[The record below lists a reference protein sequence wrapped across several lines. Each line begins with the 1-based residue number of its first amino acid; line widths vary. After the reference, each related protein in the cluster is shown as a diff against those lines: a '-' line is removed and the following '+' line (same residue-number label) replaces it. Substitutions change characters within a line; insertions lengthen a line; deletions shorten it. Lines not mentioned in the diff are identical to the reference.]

1 MSIFLLLLLLLFY
14 FKPGHLSVTFE
25 VIAYSYRQNFVEVQE
40 NVAEKCPKKFG
51 NLAYDNELGLVYELS
66 FWELTFAKTK
76 QHPRELLHFEAFLWL
91 VPLTEMEV
99 FWKCPNGFCL
109 FVCFSPY
116 EYQSVKKEVSFVEI
130 YISAC
135 VFWMLG
141 REYMNIKGYSDLA
154 TRKGRNIFL
163 LKENVIKYVILT
175 AFVITSHDILCWLG
189 IIRLRNKKHIL
200 LFLWPVFSEGLL
212 VYQFCHLCYI
222 YVC

>member
-1 MSIFLLLLLLLFY
+1 MSWDLFMNY
-14 FKPGHLSVTFE
+14 LFE
-25 VIAYSYRQNFVEVQE
+25 NSPLQRPSNTQGNCCILKLFCGWSPWQ
-40 NVAEKCPKKFG
+40 KWKF
-51 NLAYDNELGLVYELS
+51 
-66 FWELTFAKTK
+66 
-76 QHPRELLHFEAFLWL
+76 
-91 VPLTEMEV
+91 

-175 AFVITSHDILCWLG
+175 AFVITSYDILCWLG

-212 VYQFCHLCYI
+212 VYQFCHLCYV